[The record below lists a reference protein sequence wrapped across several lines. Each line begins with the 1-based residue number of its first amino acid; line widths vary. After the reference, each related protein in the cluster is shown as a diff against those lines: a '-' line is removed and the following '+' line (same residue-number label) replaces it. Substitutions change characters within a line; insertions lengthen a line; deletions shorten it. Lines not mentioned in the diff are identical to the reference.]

1 MSRHAQPRFA
11 LWGGVL
17 SFILAPHSWV
27 ARVPHVWVGR
37 VTHVWVP
44 LGRHAWVSLEWIGW
58 GRARPKADNTRKC
71 TPRLSILY
79 LWVRG

>member
-1 MSRHAQPRFA
+1 MPRRAQPRFA

-27 ARVPHVWVGR
+27 TRVPHEWVGR

-44 LGRHAWVSLEWIGW
+44 LGRHAWVSLEWIG
-58 GRARPKADNTRKC
+58 
-71 TPRLSILY
+71 
-79 LWVRG
+79 